1 MVRHT
6 GQFPG
11 TFLSKVLGIHDGETD
26 ACAVAHSRTA
36 SSTSAFFCLSQIVVI
51 VGCFGLLA
59 SAKELMSPFVAMI
72 SVRFFVISVLREIF

>member
-1 MVRHT
+1 VLRHT
-6 GQFPG
+6 GRFPG
-11 TFLSKVLGIHDGETD
+11 TFLSRVLGIHDGETD
-26 ACAVAHSRTA
+26 ACAMCATA
-36 SSTSAFFCLSQIVVI
+36 SSTSAFFCLSQIVVV